1 MLKII
6 SVLNQK
12 GGTTK
17 TTTSTNLA
25 ACIASRGFSV
35 MVVDLNHDQGSAT
48 DWAAAQEGHDV
59 AWHVPVVAMGKQLA
73 RDLPRVAGDFDYV
86 VIDGVPQVSELSA
99 AAIKVADLVI
109 IPVQPSPY
117 DIWACGDL
125 VQLVKDRQEIA
136 DGKPLGAMMV
146 ARAVPGTVLAREVE
160 GALGELGLPILK
172 ARTHQRQAYVGGVIE
187 GRSVMDLRADDPAR
201 VEIEALTSEVLE
213 SLQ

>member
-1 MLKII
+1 MPKVI

-25 ACIASRGFSV
+25 ACLASRGFKV
-35 MVVDLNHDQGSAT
+35 LVVDLNHDQGSAT
-48 DWAAAQEGHDV
+48 DWAAAQDGHDV
-59 AWHVPVVAMGKQLA
+59 AWHVPVVAMGRQLA
-73 RDLPRVAGDFDYV
+73 RDLPRVAGSHDFV
-86 VIDGVPQVSELSA
+86 VIDGIPQVSELSA

-136 DGKPLGAMMV
+136 DGKPHGALMV
-146 ARAVPGTVLAREVE
+146 ARAVPGTVTAREVE
-160 GALGELGLPILK
+160 AALLELELPILK
-172 ARTHQRQAYVGGVIE
+172 ARTHQRQAYVGGVTE
-187 GRSVMDLRADDPAR
+187 GRSVMDLRTDDPAR
-201 VEIEALTSEVLE
+201 GEIEALTSEVLE
-213 SLQ
+213 VLK